1 MAKHVTKGI
10 VCTTILSLSAMATLT
25 GCGIPSTPFDVS
37 EPTINSESIVS
48 SRDAVEK
55 LVTFYPQQKEL
66 SVSLPS
72 EWEVVTEEISPSL
85 LKLAT
90 KDQTKSLRI
99 DRVNR
104 EDYIPK
110 MSLTDYMV
118 RHQENINA
126 AQESVDT
133 SYEVIRTSQLIIDQQ
148 EAYVKEGRTKY
159 GKHQYGHITA
169 FLETD
174 QHFYIITYTKM
185 YQFTA
190 ADQEFFEQQV
200 AKHFN
205 ILNDQ
210 PTDYSTSS
218 AELVAHQGK
227 YAQFQIST
235 PSNWQVHEFD
245 LSESVLDVSLAE
257 NNEQLSVYLASKDEF
272 DSVLTLEEYGR
283 YVAEVYADGKDTPIP
298 EMIPVEINGLKG
310 IQLEGH
316 YVDNQRQIVEL
327 CTILESRDHFV
338 EIVFYTTESRF
349 DRVKSDYQIY
359 TRTYV
364 EPAR

>member
-1 MAKHVTKGI
+1 MAKHVIKGI
-10 VCTTILSLSAMATLT
+10 VCTTILSLSAIVTVT
-25 GCGIPSTPFDVS
+25 GCSTPSAPSYVS
-37 EPTINSESIVS
+37 ESTIDSESIVS
-48 SRDAVEK
+48 SKDAVEK

-90 KDQTKSLRI
+90 KDQTRSLRI

-104 EDYIPK
+104 EDYIPD

-126 AQESVDT
+126 ARESVDT
-133 SYEVIRTSQLIIDQQ
+133 NDEVIRTSQLMIDQK
-148 EAYVKEGRTKY
+148 EAYVKEGRTNY
-159 GKHQYGHITA
+159 GKHQFGYITA
-169 FLETD
+169 FLETN

-190 ADQEFFEQQV
+190 ADQEFFEQMAQ
-200 AKHFN
+200 HFR
-205 ILNDQ
+205 ILNDK

-218 AELVAHQGK
+218 EELIPHQGK

-235 PSNWQVHEFD
+235 PSNWQVHAFE
-245 LSESVLDVSLAE
+245 LSDSALDISLAE

-272 DSVLTLEEYGR
+272 DSDLTLEDYGR

-298 EMIPVEINGLKG
+298 DLKPVEINGLKG

-316 YVDNQRQIVEL
+316 YVDNERQTAEL
-327 CTILESRDHFV
+327 RTILESQNHFV

-349 DRVKSDYQIY
+349 DRVKKDYEMY
-359 TRTYV
+359 TSTYE
-364 EPAR
+364 EPEK

>member
-1 MAKHVTKGI
+1 MAKHVAKVILRTA
-10 VCTTILSLSAMATLT
+10 ILSLSAMATLT
-25 GCGIPSTPFDVS
+25 GCSTPSTPSYVS

-48 SRDAVEK
+48 SKDALEK

-90 KDQTKSLRI
+90 KDQTRSLRI

-104 EDYIPK
+104 EDYIPD

-133 SYEVIRTSQLIIDQQ
+133 SYEVIRTSQLIIDHQK
-148 EAYVKEGRTKY
+148 AYVKEGRTKY
-159 GKHQYGHITA
+159 GKHQFGHITA

-227 YAQFQIST
+227 YAQFQISI

-245 LSESVLDVSLAE
+245 LSESALDVSLAE

-272 DSVLTLEEYGR
+272 DSDLTLEEYGR

-298 EMIPVEINGLKG
+298 DLKPVEINGLKG

-316 YVDNQRQIVEL
+316 YVDNERQTAEL
-327 CTILESRDHFV
+327 RTILESQNHFV

-349 DRVKSDYQIY
+349 DRVKKDYETY
-359 TRTYV
+359 TSTYE
-364 EPAR
+364 EPEK